1 MKHKILYESPYEYGV
16 FSSEDSKE
24 GRFYDCNGQK
34 LPSVTTIL
42 SATKEG
48 DGLKKWREKVGEEE
62 AERIR
67 SEAAARGT
75 YMHDLLE
82 RQIRDGDIWDFT
94 PESADQKRA
103 YKMACTIMDEGFPS
117 ISQVY
122 GCEISLYYPDKY
134 AGKSDVVGVHND
146 ELSIMDFK
154 QTNKPKRRQW
164 VWDYFQQLAAYALAH
179 NELYGTEIEKG
190 VILMCSVDCLYQEFV
205 LEGDEFKRA
214 VDAWLERVEKFT
226 ALEIP
231 AGPSH
236 EHQET
241 PLPQE
246 EKSEDPPPKV

>member
-134 AGKSDVVGVHND
+134 AGKSDVVGVHNG

-190 VILMCSVDCLYQEFV
+190 VILMCSVDCLYHEFV

-214 VDAWLERVEKFT
+214 VDAWLERVEKFN
-226 ALEIP
+226 L
-231 AGPSH
+231 
-236 EHQET
+236 
-241 PLPQE
+241 PL
-246 EKSEDPPPKV
+246 DPEA

>member
-103 YKMACTIMDEGFPS
+103 YKMACTIMDERFPS

-134 AGKSDVVGVHND
+134 AGKSDVIGIHNG
-146 ELSIMDFK
+146 ELCIMDFK

-179 NELYGTEIEKG
+179 NELYNTEIEKG
-190 VILMCSVDCLYQEFV
+190 VILMCSMDCLYQEFV

-214 VDAWLERVEKFT
+214 VDAWLERVEKFN
-226 ALEIP
+226 L
-231 AGPSH
+231 PST
-236 EHQET
+236 EET
-241 PLPQE
+241 E
-246 EKSEDPPPKV
+246 VIN

>member
-1 MKHKILYESPYEYGV
+1 MKHEILYESPYEYGV

-122 GCEISLYYPDKY
+122 GCEISLYYPDMY
-134 AGKSDVVGVHND
+134 AGKSDVIGIHNG

-179 NELYGTEIEKG
+179 NELYNTEIEKG
-190 VILMCSVDCLYQEFV
+190 VILMCSMDCLYQEFV

-214 VDAWLERVEKFT
+214 VDAWLERVEKFN
-226 ALEIP
+226 L
-231 AGPSH
+231 PST
-236 EHQET
+236 EET
-241 PLPQE
+241 E
-246 EKSEDPPPKV
+246 VIN

>member
-1 MKHKILYESPYEYGV
+1 MKHEILYESPYEYGV

-42 SATKEG
+42 SATREG
-48 DGLKKWREKVGEEE
+48 DGLKKWRERVGEEE

-67 SEAAARGT
+67 TEAATRGT
-75 YMHDLLE
+75 YMHDILE
-82 RQIRDGDIWDFT
+82 RQIRDGNIWDYK
-94 PESADQKRA
+94 PENAEQKRA
-103 YKMACTIMDEGFPS
+103 YKMACTIMDEGFPN

-134 AGKSDVVGVHND
+134 AGKSDVIGIHND

-164 VWDYFQQLAAYALAH
+164 VWDYFQQLAAYTLAH
-179 NELYGTEIEKG
+179 NELYNTDIEKG
-190 VILMCSVDCLYQEFV
+190 VILMCSMDCLYQEFI

-214 VDAWLERVEKFT
+214 ADAWLERVEKFSLPE
-226 ALEIP
+226 LE
-231 AGPSH
+231 
-236 EHQET
+236 
-241 PLPQE
+241 PQE
-246 EKSEDPPPKV
+246 MPTPPPEDG

>member
-214 VDAWLERVEKFT
+214 VDAWLERVEKFN
-226 ALEIP
+226 LP
-231 AGPSH
+231 P
-236 EHQET
+236 T
-241 PLPQE
+241 PPME
-246 EKSEDPPPKV
+246 EEVQDSPIKES